1 MTRIRAVAAVV
12 AAGLLTAACG
22 AAGDAGGG
30 AAPAP
35 AAVTPA
41 TSAPPTSAPPTSAP
55 ATSEP
60 ATAASRGQANVPETL
75 RFTATTLD
83 GQPFDGS
90 SLAGKPVVF
99 WFWAPW
105 CPKCQSEAPA
115 VKAAAAKYADV
126 AFVGVAGLDGEA
138 AMKDFVRRTG
148 TGGFVQLSDEKG
160 AVWTRL
166 GVSQQSTFVF
176 MKPDGSTGKA
186 SGPLG
191 SDDLDRHVAELR
203 AA

>member
-1 MTRIRAVAAVV
+1 MAAVAA
-12 AAGLLTAACG
+12 ALSLAACG
-22 AAGDAGGG
+22 TSGEADGGG
-30 AAPAP
+30 APSQASVAPTTPSPASEAAAP
-35 AAVTPA
+35 
-41 TSAPPTSAPPTSAP
+41 
-55 ATSEP
+55 SE
-60 ATAASRGQANVPETL
+60 ANVPDVL
-75 RFTATTLD
+75 RFSATTLD
-83 GQPFDGS
+83 GQKFDGA

-115 VKAAAAKYADV
+115 VKAAAKKHADV
-126 AFVGVAGLDGEA
+126 AFVGVAGLDSPA

-166 GVSQQSTFVF
+166 EVSQQSTFVF
-176 MKPDGSTGKA
+176 MKPDGSTTKA

-191 SDDLDRHVAELR
+191 SEDLERHVADLR

>member
-1 MTRIRAVAAVV
+1 MTAAVV
-12 AAGLLTAACG
+12 VAGLLAAACG
-22 AAGDAGGG
+22 ASDEVVRSDA
-30 AAPAP
+30 P
-35 AAVTPA
+35 VSA
-41 TSAPPTSAPPTSAP
+41 TVAP
-55 ATSEP
+55 ATPAPVPTASEQ
-60 ATAASRGQANVPETL
+60 ASVPEAL
-75 RFTATTLD
+75 RFTATTLG
-83 GQPFDGS
+83 GQQFDGA

-115 VKAAAAKYADV
+115 VKAAAAKYPDV
-126 AFVGVAGLDGEA
+126 AFVGIAGLDGEA

-148 TGGFVQLSDEKG
+148 TGAFVQLSDEKG

-176 MKPDGSTGKA
+176 MKPDGSTEKA

-191 SDDLDRHVAELR
+191 SDDLDRHVAKLR

>member
-1 MTRIRAVAAVV
+1 MTAAIAAAV
-12 AAGLLTAACG
+12 LLTACG
-22 AAGDAGGG
+22 ASGEAGREGTPPPATATP

-35 AAVTPA
+35 EAAP
-41 TSAPPTSAPPTSAP
+41 SSDK
-55 ATSEP
+55 
-60 ATAASRGQANVPETL
+60 RVPDVL

-83 GQPFDGS
+83 GQKFDGA

-115 VKAAAAKYADV
+115 VKAAAKKHPDV
-126 AFVGVAGLDGEA
+126 AFVGVAGLDSQA

-148 TGGFVQLSDEKG
+148 TGTFMQLSDEQG

-166 GVSQQSTFVF
+166 EVSQQSTFVF
-176 MKPDGSTGKA
+176 VKPDGSTRKA

-191 SDDLDRHVAELR
+191 SDDLERHVADLR